1 MATIFKYFKKVS
13 FFKKIPQIETLNW
26 IFLSFFFMLRKKLNF
41 VWLREIYRDKWSN
54 FLRVRKKMFFVNSF
68 SFFLFFFFIYIYLQA
83 IRKLLRRYKSSNRDN
98 FYSRWDT
105 AMYTCNERTHLEQKR
120 GIRVK
125 IVISHYSIHKNFHSF
140 KSFVF
145 NIIIKTKLDYLTGWN
160 NTTGGKIFL
169 HVTINKRRIYSRNI
183 FQNYLSRTGS
193 KNARLKNWSTSSC
206 ILQPIPRTIFPR
218 QIKSKMPKKQRNEKR
233 ERKEKRS
240 RRRYQSAYRGYAIT
254 WFKFLSKD
262 ANPSF
267 ALHLEQFSLQL
278 FPTRV
283 LFLFSSRDKE
293 KKKKRDEEEAG
304 DPNWSVALNEP
315 RPLTSVSRE
324 DVQDK

>member
-1 MATIFKYFKKVS
+1 
-13 FFKKIPQIETLNW
+13 
-26 IFLSFFFMLRKKLNF
+26 MLRKKLNF

-68 SFFLFFFFIYIYLQA
+68 SFFLSFFFIYIYLQA

-105 AMYTCNERTHLEQKR
+105 AMYTCNERRRTHLEQKR

-233 ERKEKRS
+233 ERKRKNDLDEDIKAHIVDMQSRGSNFYPKMRIPVSLFTSSNFHFNFFQRAYCFSFRVEIKR
-240 RRRYQSAYRGYAIT
+240 
-254 WFKFLSKD
+254 
-262 ANPSF
+262 
-267 ALHLEQFSLQL
+267 
-278 FPTRV
+278 
-283 LFLFSSRDKE
+283 
-293 KKKKRDEEEAG
+293 KKKKTRRGRSRWSELERGLERATAFDFRLGGGCAG
-304 DPNWSVALNEP
+304 
-315 RPLTSVSRE
+315 
-324 DVQDK
+324 

>member
-1 MATIFKYFKKVS
+1 
-13 FFKKIPQIETLNW
+13 
-26 IFLSFFFMLRKKLNF
+26 
-41 VWLREIYRDKWSN
+41 
-54 FLRVRKKMFFVNSF
+54 
-68 SFFLFFFFIYIYLQA
+68 
-83 IRKLLRRYKSSNRDN
+83 
-98 FYSRWDT
+98 
-105 AMYTCNERTHLEQKR
+105 
-120 GIRVK
+120 
-125 IVISHYSIHKNFHSF
+125 
-140 KSFVF
+140 
-145 NIIIKTKLDYLTGWN
+145 
-160 NTTGGKIFL
+160 
-169 HVTINKRRIYSRNI
+169 
-183 FQNYLSRTGS
+183 
-193 KNARLKNWSTSSC
+193 
-206 ILQPIPRTIFPR
+206 
-218 QIKSKMPKKQRNEKR
+218 MPKKQRNEKR

-283 LFLFSSRDKE
+283 LFLFSSRDKKK